1 MWRVVT
7 STFAALTLFSTVA
20 AAQQP
25 CTTDANRVVAEVY
38 RHTLERGADQGA
50 QTWVRQLANGQ
61 LNVKELVRRV
71 AKSQEYM
78 QRFGQTEP
86 GEGQPYERAVARLYR
101 HVLARQPD
109 ANGLR
114 NWARNAQQRGLA
126 AVVDGLIDSVEYNNN
141 FGEFGVPGSGGLR
154 FCANAQTANEQT
166 GNVSAGPLN
175 NRRFQNMDVNNDGVV
190 SRREW
195 RGSVDS
201 FRTHDWNNDG
211 VLSGN
216 EVATSGFRQGRDLEF
231 EDFDRAEEFEW
242 LDANNNNRIEEDEW
256 HASLRAFDQLDRN
269 NDSVLSRA
277 EFIRAGTAATTGRTG
292 RTGQTIA
299 VGGDRQW
306 VDTGIDIRAGQT
318 LTINASGQIKV
329 ARDGGLMTASGV
341 ASGRTE
347 GATMPTANVGGLV
360 ARFGNS
366 APLFIGESRTFTTPR
381 GGRLYLGVNDNFF
394 DDNTGQ
400 FNVRVDVN

>member
-25 CTTDANRVVAEVY
+25 CTSDANRVVAEVY

-61 LNVKELVRRV
+61 LNVKEIVRRV

-101 HVLARQPD
+101 HVLGRQPD

-114 NWARNAQQRGLA
+114 NWARNAQQNGLP
-126 AVVDGLIDSVEYNNN
+126 AVVDGLIDSAEYNNN
-141 FGEFGVPGSGGLR
+141 FGEYEVPGSGGVTY
-154 FCANAQTANEQT
+154 CANNNDAGQSSSIAPRFRGLDDNGDGVISRAEWN
-166 GNVSAGPLN
+166 GNNVSFN
-175 NRRFQNMDVNNDGVV
+175 NQDWNGDGVI
-190 SRREW
+190 SGQEMRSEGRRLG
-195 RGSVDS
+195 R
-201 FRTHDWNNDG
+201 RANDY
-211 VLSGN
+211 
-216 EVATSGFRQGRDLEF
+216 
-231 EDFDRAEEFEW
+231 DFDA
-242 LDANNNNRIEEDEW
+242 LDVNNNNRIERREWQGRLEEFNRLNTNGDNFLTRDE
-256 HASLRAFDQLDRN
+256 LDG
-269 NDSVLSRA
+269 V
-277 EFIRAGTAATTGRTG
+277 ETVGTSGRS
-292 RTGQTIA
+292 IA

-306 VDTGIDIRAGQT
+306 VDTGINVQAGDT
-318 LTINASGQIKV
+318 VSINASGQIRV
-329 ARDGGLMTASGV
+329 ARDGGMMTAAGIE
-341 ASGRTE
+341 SGRTE
-347 GATMPTANVGGLV
+347 GATMPAARVGGLV

-366 APLFIGESRTFTTPR
+366 PAVFIGESRTFRAPR
-381 GGRLYLGVNDNFF
+381 TGRLFLGVNDNFF

-400 FNVRVDVN
+400 FNVTVDVN